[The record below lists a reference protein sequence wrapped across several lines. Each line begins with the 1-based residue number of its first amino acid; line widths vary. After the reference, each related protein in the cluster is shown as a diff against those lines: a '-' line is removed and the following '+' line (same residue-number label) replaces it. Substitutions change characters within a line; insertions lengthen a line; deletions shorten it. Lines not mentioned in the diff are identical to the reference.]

1 MGRTDVCGAGNGLL
15 KPPVKMAFVDRLKP
29 KCSYANNTE
38 AWNKVQHSK
47 PGAIAKMSKNNSRSP
62 TQHRAKAIIKKYKR
76 QVRMTEFKRLKS
88 IVPAIAENDEATEEV
103 ILEETIKYIDDLHQQ
118 LLERIHCHGLPS
130 QMRNASEDH
139 EGADPSNMNLDEMK
153 ELLQKSIQ
161 PQLEARQKIRR
172 HQESIRLKKFIEQS
186 HIQVPD
192 RKR

>member
-103 ILEETIKYIDDLHQQ
+103 ILEECQRGPRGGRPLQHEPGRD
-118 LLERIHCHGLPS
+118 
-130 QMRNASEDH
+130 
-139 EGADPSNMNLDEMK
+139 EGAAAEVHPTPAGGQAEDQAAPGINQVEEIHRAKSDPGPGQEKMTVGKKKNLTCD
-153 ELLQKSIQ
+153 
-161 PQLEARQKIRR
+161 
-172 HQESIRLKKFIEQS
+172 
-186 HIQVPD
+186 
-192 RKR
+192 